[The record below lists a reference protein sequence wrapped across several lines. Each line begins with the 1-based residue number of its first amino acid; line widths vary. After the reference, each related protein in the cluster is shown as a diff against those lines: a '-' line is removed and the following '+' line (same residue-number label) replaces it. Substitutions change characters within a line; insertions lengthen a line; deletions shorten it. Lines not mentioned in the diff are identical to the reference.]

1 MLIVGDV
8 LVAVFR
14 VRFFE
19 GLHAVHHAHSGDA
32 RRVGKHVLHPGVA
45 RAANIQEHVRLVD
58 GLGVRG
64 RGFIGVGVHA
74 RADQQREVFLAA
86 QRLPGKIVT
95 GKIRGN
101 DAKAFL
107 PVFRSRRA
115 GGEQQAGQQKQ
126 R

>member
-1 MLIVGDV
+1 MLVIGDIFM
-8 LVAVFR
+8 AVFR
-14 VRFFE
+14 VFLLK
-19 GLHAVHHAHSGDA
+19 GLHAVHQAHGGDV
-32 RRVGKHVLHPGVA
+32 RRVQEHVLHPGVA

-64 RGFIGVGVHA
+64 CGLIGVGVHA

-86 QRLPGKIVT
+86 QRLPGKIIT
-95 GKIRGN
+95 GKIRGD